1 MATFTEESNQ
11 PGRYSAVV
19 STPVAMA
26 AFNARNAITA
36 ALNGN
41 IVLGPDEFVMTPVG
55 TTGYEWRNDRFT
67 IFLTIPEE
75 DETAVNW
82 QNLPPGYVPE
92 GYDTLQ
98 IEITI
103 FGQADEVDM
112 FPPAVNAIKNII
124 QTAGA
129 PAGAGRKRRHRRKT
143 RKGGKKHHRKT
154 RRHH

>member
-41 IVLGPDEFVMTPVG
+41 IVLGPDEFEMTPVG
-55 TTGYEWRNDRFT
+55 TTGYEWRNNRFT
-67 IFLTIPEE
+67 IYLTIPEE

-103 FGQADEVDM
+103 FGQVGEEDM

-124 QTAGA
+124 QTAAGGV
-129 PAGAGRKRRHRRKT
+129 GAGRRRRHRRKT
-143 RKGGKKHHRKT
+143 RKGGKKRRTTH
-154 RRHH
+154 RHH